1 MQSHSDFEEIL
12 QSFDDAGVKF
22 LVVGAYAVGA
32 HSRPRATGDIDIW
45 VECSEENAR
54 RIYRALAEFGAPML
68 QIDERTFTE
77 DDIIFQIGVPP
88 VRIDILT
95 GIDGVTFEEAWPNRI
110 DGQIGSVTTHMIGR
124 TDLIRNKRASGRPK
138 DLADLQRLER
148 DR

>member
-1 MQSHSDFEEIL
+1 L